1 MRCVARM
8 STETF
13 IPNATNVNNG
23 NIMRPIYVAKIT
35 SAGQLSIPKEVRE
48 KLGLKE
54 EQVLLEPV
62 GDVIVLRRIKTMQ
75 EELFEYFTRETKARG
90 ITKKDMWKALK
101 VARKKV
107 FEEMF
112 HGKL

>member
-1 MRCVARM
+1 M

-13 IPNATNVNNG
+13 IFNASNVYNG

-54 EQVLLEPV
+54 EQVILEPM
-62 GDVIVLRRIKTMQ
+62 GDVIVLRRIKTMK
-75 EELFEYFTRETKARG
+75 EELQEYFRRETKARG

-101 VARKKV
+101 AARKKV
-107 FEEMF
+107 FEEVF